1 MLTLTC
7 QSKFEIEHSGN
18 PGECYHKLTCGPLND
33 SPSDAYP
40 VAAAAR
46 GGPDDFCAG
55 ARVGRPP
62 GMRESL
68 DTLI

>member
-1 MLTLTC
+1 MITLTC
-7 QSKFEIEHSGN
+7 QSHNNKERSGKA
-18 PGECYHKLTCGPLND
+18 GECYHKLTCGPLSD

-62 GMRESL
+62 GMRELL